1 VTRNGCAI
9 ARRAKTADKKTNRPT
24 RGKGGRPTAYKPDYV
39 ERVRELCNNGATDVE
54 IADAFNVDVTT
65 IFRWKNRHP
74 EFCSALK
81 AGKEVADAR
90 VERTLF
96 HRAVGYSYDAETVR
110 ITKEGKVIR
119 ATYRQHVLPDTTA
132 QIFWLKNRQPAKW
145 RDVQRHE
152 VGAPG
157 EFDQLTNEELLAK
170 AISDARALGASE
182 AEIDAIRRI
191 FEPKQPVMIE
201 GVQLLPDS

>member
-1 VTRNGCAI
+1 MADKMTNP
-9 ARRAKTADKKTNRPT
+9 AKT
-24 RGKGGRPTAYKPDYV
+24 GKGGRPTAYKPEYV
-39 ERVRELCNNGATDVE
+39 ERVRELCSTGAIDSE
-54 IADAFNVDVTT
+54 IADAFNVDITT

-81 AGKEVADAR
+81 AGKEAADAR

-110 ITKEGKVIR
+110 IAKDGKVIR
-119 ATYRQHVLPDTTA
+119 ATYRQHVLPDITA

-157 EFDQLTNEELLAK
+157 EFDGLTNVELLEK
-170 AISDARALGASE
+170 AISDARAMGAGD
-182 AEIDAIRRI
+182 AEIEAIRRL
-191 FEPKQPVMIE
+191 FDPKQVPMIE
-201 GVQLLPDS
+201 GEVVEEKPANAGIGAKRRER